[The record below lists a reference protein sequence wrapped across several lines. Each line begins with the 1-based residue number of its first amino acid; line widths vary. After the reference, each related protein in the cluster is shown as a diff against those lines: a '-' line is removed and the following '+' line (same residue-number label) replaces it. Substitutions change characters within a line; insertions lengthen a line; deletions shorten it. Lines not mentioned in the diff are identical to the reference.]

1 MEYALED
8 KRPSSASA
16 IMQEDTVD
24 YEETQI
30 EVPQLLE
37 TIENGLKYLCV
48 YLISELLLIYS
59 PLQIKCHARFAIT

>member
-16 IMQEDTVD
+16 IMQEDAVD

-37 TIENGLKYLCV
+37 TIENGLKYLHV
-48 YLISELLLIYS
+48 YLISVLPLIYS
-59 PLQIKCHARFAIT
+59 SLKLNVMRDLR